1 MSEFLWERLPNESA
15 RAYAAFVIYRDM
27 GAVRSLDK
35 AYHHATG
42 QQESGKRAPGRWTQW
57 SVQHQWSDRAAAW
70 DAMLRSRE
78 LAQREAA
85 QAAEA
90 ERWAARRAAEAE
102 REWAFAEQLM
112 ERARAMLAF
121 PLQTRE
127 LAEDGHTIIVKP
139 ARWAIR
145 DAAGMADTAAKLAR
159 LAAGM
164 ETDRATLQGPGG
176 APLFAPAD
184 VAHALQAIAEGK
196 ARHADR

>member
-1 MSEFLWERLPNESA
+1 MTETYLWDRQPGESA
-15 RAYAAFVIYRDM
+15 QAYEAARLYFDM
-27 GAVRSLDK
+27 GAQRSLEQVRRK
-35 AYHHATG
+35 L
-42 QQESGKRAPGRWTQW
+42 GKSKDLMERWSARW
-57 SVQHQWSDRAAAW
+57 AWVDRAAAW
-70 DAMLRSRE
+70 DAMLRARD
-78 LAQREAA
+78 LAAREAA

-164 ETDRATLQGPGG
+164 ETGRETLQGPGG
-176 APLFAPAD
+176 APLFAPVIREVVVKLPEPDPDAT
-184 VAHALQAIAEGK
+184 VEP
-196 ARHADR
+196 

>member
-1 MSEFLWERLPNESA
+1 MPDTYLWDRQPGESA
-15 RAYAAFVIYRDM
+15 PAYEAARLYFDL
-27 GAVRSLDK
+27 GAQRSLEQVRQK
-35 AYHHATG
+35 L
-42 QQESGKRAPGRWTQW
+42 GKSKDLMERWSARW
-57 SVQHQWSDRAAAW
+57 AWVDRAAAW

-78 LAQREAA
+78 LAAREASL
-85 QAAEA
+85 AAEA

-127 LAEDGHTIIVKP
+127 IAEDGKTIVVKP

-159 LAAGM
+159 LATGM

-176 APLFAPAD
+176 APLFAPVVREVVVKLPEPERDAT
-184 VAHALQAIAEGK
+184 LEP
-196 ARHADR
+196 

>member
-1 MSEFLWERLPNESA
+1 MSEFLWERLDGAGESA
-15 RAYAAFVIYRDM
+15 RAFAAFLIYRDM
-27 GAVRSLDK
+27 GAARSLDK
-35 AYHHATG
+35 AFAHFHGDQA
-42 QQESGKRAPGRWTQW
+42 SGKRAPGRW
-57 SVQHQWSDRAAAW
+57 HQWSAQYQWPDRAAAW

-127 LAEDGHTIIVKP
+127 IAEDGKTIIVKP

-164 ETDRATLQGPGG
+164 DTGRETGVEVHIKVYQ
-176 APLFAPAD
+176 D
-184 VAHALQAIAEGK
+184 VE
-196 ARHADR
+196 ADRV

>member
-1 MSEFLWERLPNESA
+1 MGTYLWDRQPGESA
-15 RAYAAFVIYRDM
+15 PAYEAARLYFDM
-27 GAVRSLDK
+27 GAQRNIDAVVQKLDK
-35 AYHHATG
+35 SRTLI
-42 QQESGKRAPGRWTQW
+42 GRWSGRW
-57 SVQHQWSDRAAAW
+57 AWVDRAAAW

-127 LAEDGHTIIVKP
+127 LAEDGKTIIVKP

-176 APLFAPAD
+176 EPLFAPSD
-184 VAHALQAIAEGK
+184 VAQALKAIAESQ

>member
-1 MSEFLWERLPNESA
+1 LKRWSA
-15 RAYAAFVIYRDM
+15 RWFWQDRTHAY
-27 GAVRSLDK
+27 
-35 AYHHATG
+35 
-42 QQESGKRAPGRWTQW
+42 
-57 SVQHQWSDRAAAW
+57 
-70 DAMLRSRE
+70 DAMLRTRE
-78 LAQREAA
+78 AAQREAA

-90 ERWAARRAAEAE
+90 EKWAARRAAEAE

-121 PLQTRE
+121 PLETQE
-127 LAEDGHTIIVKP
+127 IQQDNQTIIVKP

-145 DAAGMADTAAKLAR
+145 DAAGMADTAAKLER

-176 APLFAPAD
+176 EPLFAPSD
-184 VAHALQAIAEGK
+184 VAQALKAIAESQ